1 MTQINNVLLFVLI
14 SFLLSIGTTFLT
26 IFIDK
31 IVDLHA
37 IVKNIPLML
46 NFIKIL
52 SYDIVNT
59 YLLYWYVWK
68 RKAWFWNEETRSSGW
83 YVDGQVYRLACDAR
97 FDKQIIFFDF
107 AGLNRPWQ
115 WTKICVIFLQNIIAI
130 ENFRACK

>member
-37 IVKNIPLML
+37 LIKNIPLML

-59 YLLYWYVWK
+59 QLLYWY
-68 RKAWFWNEETRSSGW
+68 
-83 YVDGQVYRLACDAR
+83 
-97 FDKQIIFFDF
+97 I
-107 AGLNRPWQ
+107 
-115 WTKICVIFLQNIIAI
+115 
-130 ENFRACK
+130 